1 MDYREIRNAIV
12 KGLYDYL
19 NVPVVP
25 TDDIG
30 DKPDY
35 PYISYKFTTLKIHQ
49 GSHNLYKDI
58 VPSKDERFEYD
69 VEYTREEQPKMIIS
83 MNAYSTDD
91 VEAFQLALEM
101 ESWFKFQGYR
111 FLKDNGI
118 VVVDISN
125 IQDRTIQIV
134 DNYERRQG
142 FDVAIR
148 VMDIQKLRLETIE
161 KSNLKKEE

>member
-1 MDYREIRNAIV
+1 MDYRKIRNAIV

-25 TDDIG
+25 TDDVG
-30 DKPDY
+30 DKPNY
-35 PYISYKFTTLKIHQ
+35 PYISYKFTTLKIPQ

-58 VPSKDERFEYD
+58 VPSNDERFQYD
-69 VEYTREEQPKMIIS
+69 IEYTREEQPKMIIS

-111 FLKDNGI
+111 FLKDNEI
-118 VVVDISN
+118 VVVNISN

-161 KSNLKKEE
+161 KSNIKKEE